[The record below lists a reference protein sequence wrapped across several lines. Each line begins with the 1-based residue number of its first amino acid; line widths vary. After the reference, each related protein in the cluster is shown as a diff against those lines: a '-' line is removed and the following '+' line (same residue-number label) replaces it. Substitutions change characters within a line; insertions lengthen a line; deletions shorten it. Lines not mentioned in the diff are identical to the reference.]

1 MSSNEG
7 YEASLETIKQRAQNV
22 RDGQEPSTYVER
34 LMADPNKRRKK
45 LGEEVAELIS
55 ENVRPNFNP
64 VTFVGEAADTIFSA
78 EVMAIA
84 RDADFLEILSLME
97 TFKTLGQPPEEK
109 RAFLRQNPEE
119 LTRTLGGTAAV
130 LVMDDS
136 RTEFQTGRFLAG
148 VTGVV
153 ALTELVMES
162 RGMTLQPVFAE
173 LAVRNIPAQASE
185 I

>member
-1 MSSNEG
+1 MSSNVA
-7 YEASLETIKQRAQNV
+7 YEASLETIEERAQNV

-34 LMADPNKRRKK
+34 LMADPNMRRKK
-45 LGEEVAELIS
+45 LSEEVAELIVES
-55 ENVRPNFNP
+55 VRPDFNP

-78 EVMAIA
+78 EVMMIA
-84 RDADFLEILSLME
+84 RGGDFLEILSLME
-97 TFKTLGQPPEEK
+97 TFKVLGQPPEEK

-119 LTRTLGGTAAV
+119 LARALGGTAAA

-136 RTEFQTGRFLAG
+136 RAEFQQGRFYEG

-153 ALTELVMES
+153 ALTEIVMES
-162 RGMTLQPVFAE
+162 QGMTLQPVFDE
-173 LAVRNIPAQASE
+173 LALRNIPAQASE